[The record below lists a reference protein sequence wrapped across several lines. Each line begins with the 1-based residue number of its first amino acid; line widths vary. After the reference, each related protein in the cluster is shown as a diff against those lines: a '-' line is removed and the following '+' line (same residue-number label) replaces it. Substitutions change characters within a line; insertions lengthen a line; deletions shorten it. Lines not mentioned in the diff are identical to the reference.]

1 MTFLRAR
8 PEHVFNNGGRFLDD
22 FESYC
27 VTYCVGNTNEACLDS
42 ELLLSQHSYEAN
54 ITHHTPS
61 YAVMQLALQ
70 TPSVHNISNV
80 SFAVL
85 TCNSSDLF
93 AVDHLGILRT
103 VRNLVEDDA
112 TYHILEISVS
122 AKDSTGS
129 QLVELALV
137 TVDLSGCLDPPLFE
151 DPFFTFSVD
160 EGESGLTVGFIKAVN
175 RHTGLSE
182 NISCYLKNE
191 QIKYLFEVNQ
201 TSGEIKTARA
211 LDRETADFHLFIVEA
226 NLHFLNGSYK
236 SLAEVRVTVEDIN
249 DNPPVLAKEEYTM
262 SLSLHAKP
270 SLLLHLNASDKDIGQ
285 NAEVAFEDNRWK

>member
-1 MTFLRAR
+1 MYFKNRFTNKLNCAR
-8 PEHVFNNGGRFLDD
+8 PADFQRKVFSHSSFVHRITFKNVFVQFQIPLCDLVISFTVEISFISFLIPL
-22 FESYC
+22 S
-27 VTYCVGNTNEACLDS
+27 VTCGLVF
-42 ELLLSQHSYEAN
+42 LLFQ
-54 ITHHTPS
+54 
-61 YAVMQLALQ
+61 
-70 TPSVHNISNV
+70 SNV

-236 SLAEVRVTVEDIN
+236 SLAE
-249 DNPPVLAKEEYTM
+249 
-262 SLSLHAKP
+262 
-270 SLLLHLNASDKDIGQ
+270 ASDKDIGQ